1 MALRHAMKA
10 AVLTAVALFAGA
22 GWAQTDAPRGA
33 RPEGMAPMHGFER
46 LHKDLNLDGQQEE
59 LWNQARTA
67 QRNMFETMRAKGAET
82 RAKLRVEIDKPGV
95 DLKQFAQYADQARA
109 QMRAQMETLHKQ
121 AQAAWFK
128 LYDSLDPK
136 QKEQARVAIRD
147 GMDRMGAHRGVHRG
161 GHPGGHGEMQGESFG
176 ELPGDPDQG

>member
-10 AVLTAVALFAGA
+10 VVLTAAALFAGA
-22 GWAQTDAPRGA
+22 GWAQTADAPRGA
-33 RPEGMAPMHGFER
+33 RPEGMGPMHGFER
-46 LHKDLNLDGQQEE
+46 LHKALNLDGQQEE

-67 QRNMFETMRAKGAET
+67 QRDMFETMRAQAAET

-95 DLKQFAQYADQARA
+95 DLKQFAQYADQVRA

-121 AQAAWFK
+121 VQAAWFK

-136 QKEQARVAIRD
+136 QKEQARVAVRD
-147 GMDRMGAHRGVHRG
+147 GMDRMGAHRGRHRG
-161 GHPGGHGEMQGESFG
+161 GHEEMQSERFG
-176 ELPGDPDQG
+176 ELPGDPGQG